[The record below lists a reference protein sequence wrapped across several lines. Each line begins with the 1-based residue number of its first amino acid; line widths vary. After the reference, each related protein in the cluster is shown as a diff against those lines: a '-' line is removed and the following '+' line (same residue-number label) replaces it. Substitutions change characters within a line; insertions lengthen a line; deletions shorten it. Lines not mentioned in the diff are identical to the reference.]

1 MMMAGAKFALQ
12 PSLPRERFREIK
24 PGEPTVISDLTV
36 TSFSVDHSIYGSQA
50 FLIEAEERPF
60 CIPETFECMV
70 ESRECISPLLRLLHR
85 ETLTSYD
92 GRNPHRTL

>member
-50 FLIEAEERPF
+50 FLIEADGKT
-60 CIPETFECMV
+60 I
-70 ESRECISPLLRLLHR
+70 LLFGDLRMHGRKPGMHQALIEAVAPR
-85 ETLTSYD
+85 TLTSF
-92 GRNPHRTL
+92 